1 MKPETMIGGADKRKI
16 NNCWL
21 NMIWLEMCLKPE
33 SFPLPAN
40 DTQYLFI
47 FLSIWMCSFAVSIV
61 DHHKAVMA

>member
-1 MKPETMIGGADKRKI
+1 
-16 NNCWL
+16 
-21 NMIWLEMCLKPE
+21 MIWLEMCLEPE

-47 FLSIWMCSFAVSIV
+47 FLSIWMCSFAVSVV